1 MKDTG
6 TGKKNYEVIIDNIV
20 NWMNE
25 KVEYAGCTG
34 GVVGLSGGIDS
45 SVVAALCK
53 KAFGDNCLG
62 LIMPCHSLEAD
73 LEDAKLVA
81 EHLGMKYEL
90 IDLTSTFD
98 AMIKE
103 LDKDFDLNK
112 QKTLE
117 VMNLKPRLRMTTLY
131 YYANKL
137 NYFVIGTG
145 NKSEILM
152 GYFTKYG
159 DGGVDLEP
167 MGGITKTDVY
177 EVARIL
183 GVPDKIID
191 RVPSAG
197 LYNGQTDEE
206 EMGITYKELDH
217 IIECMEE
224 GKLDGCDNEKVKLV
238 ESTIKKMKHKSN
250 APPLWKTGN

>member
-1 MKDTG
+1 MG
-6 TGKKNYEVIIDNIV
+6 NKNYEVIIDNIV

-25 KVEYAGCTG
+25 KVGGAGCAG

-45 SVVAALCK
+45 SVVAVLCK
-53 KAFGDNCLG
+53 KAFGDNCMG
-62 LIMPCHSLEAD
+62 LIMPCHSSESD
-73 LEDAKLVA
+73 FEDAKLVA

-90 IDLTSTFD
+90 VDLTSTFD
-98 AMIKE
+98 AMTKV

-117 VMNLKPRLRMTTLY
+117 IMNLKPRLRMTALY

-159 DGGVDLEP
+159 DGGVDMEP
-167 MGGITKTDVY
+167 MGDLTKTDVY

-197 LYNGQTDEE
+197 LYYGQTDEV

-217 IIECMEE
+217 IIECLEE
-224 GKLDGCDNEKVKLV
+224 GKLDGCDNSKVKFV

-250 APPLWKTGN
+250 PPPACQLGK